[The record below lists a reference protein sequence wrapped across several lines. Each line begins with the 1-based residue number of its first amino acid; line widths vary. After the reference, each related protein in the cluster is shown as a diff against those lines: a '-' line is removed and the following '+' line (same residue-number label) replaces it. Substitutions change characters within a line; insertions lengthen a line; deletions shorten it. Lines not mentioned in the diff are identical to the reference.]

1 MTADPRWITNQQ
13 CYSAAQHGINEL
25 VPALTSVI
33 TTEAWREFDHPMRGT
48 QRYDRLADYCH
59 EFLQLDPQAL
69 RALLETSRMPAAAE
83 QIRRM
88 LAEDVPEAKAHGAI
102 GNGRSRG
109 RDTTSTHRHNATGI
123 LARLKRDRPDLA
135 DQVIDGTLSA
145 NEAAITAGFRRRYI
159 RVRGDDLGA
168 AIEKLAEHFGVN
180 IEVTGTR

>member
-1 MTADPRWITNQQ
+1 MSADPRWIANQQ

-33 TTEAWREFDHPMRGT
+33 STEAWREFDHPMRGT

-69 RALLETSRMPAAAE
+69 RALLEGSRMPAAAE

-88 LAEDVPEAKAHGAI
+88 LAEDVPEAAPHGAV
-102 GNGRSRG
+102 GNGRSR
-109 RDTTSTHRHNATGI
+109 RSDTPSTHKRDAAEI

-135 DQVIDGTLSA
+135 AQVVDGTLSA
-145 NEAAITAGFRRRYI
+145 NEAAIAAGIRKRYI
-159 RVRGDDLGA
+159 RVRADDPQV
-168 AIEKLAEHFGVN
+168 AIAKLEEHFGIKLKIV
-180 IEVTGTR
+180 

>member
-1 MTADPRWITNQQ
+1 MSADPRWTANQQ

-33 TTEAWREFDHPMRGT
+33 STEAWREFDHPMRGT

-69 RALLETSRMPAAAE
+69 RALLEGSRMPAAAE

-88 LAEDVPEAKAHGAI
+88 LAEDVPEAAPHGGAREQ
-102 GNGRSRG
+102 GSGATLPHD
-109 RDTTSTHRHNATGI
+109 RDSTYI

-135 DQVIDGTLSA
+135 AQVVDGTLSA
-145 NEAAITAGFRRRYI
+145 NEAAIAAGIRKRYL
-159 RVRGDDLGA
+159 RVRADDPQA
-168 AIEKLAEHFGVN
+168 AIAKLEKHFGIKIKIV
-180 IEVTGTR
+180 

>member
-1 MTADPRWITNQQ
+1 MSADPRWIANQQ

-33 TTEAWREFDHPMRGT
+33 STEAWREFDHPMRGT

-69 RALLETSRMPAAAE
+69 RALLEGSSMPAAAE

-88 LAEDVPEAKAHGAI
+88 LAEDVPEAAPHGANQHTA
-102 GNGRSRG
+102 GVSDTHSTQAR
-109 RDTTSTHRHNATGI
+109 RDAAAI

-135 DQVIDGTLSA
+135 AQVVGGTLSA
-145 NEAAITAGFRRRYI
+145 NEAAIAAGIRKRYI
-159 RVRGDDLGA
+159 RVRADDPQV
-168 AIEKLAEHFGVN
+168 AIAKLEEHFGIKLKIV
-180 IEVTGTR
+180 

>member
-1 MTADPRWITNQQ
+1 MSADPRWTANQA

-33 TTEAWREFDHPMRGT
+33 STGAWREFDHPMRGT

-69 RALLETSRMPAAAE
+69 RALLEGSRMPAAAE

-88 LAEDVPEAKAHGAI
+88 LAEDVPEAAPHG
-102 GNGRSRG
+102 GPRG
-109 RDTTSTHRHNATGI
+109 QGSATTLSHDRDATYV

-135 DQVIDGTLSA
+135 AQVVDGTLSA
-145 NEAAITAGFRRRYI
+145 NEAAIAAGIRKRYI
-159 RVRGDDLGA
+159 RVRADDPKA
-168 AIEKLAEHFGVN
+168 AIAKLEEHFG
-180 IEVTGTR
+180 IKITIL